1 MSQSDLDVIGRVP
14 GSRPKADEQMYDEA
28 MSGIKKHLIGRTK
41 SGLMYTH
48 ELHPRQDA
56 ESKQLYVFL
65 VKHRH

>member
-1 MSQSDLDVIGRVP
+1 
-14 GSRPKADEQMYDEA
+14 MYDEA

-65 VKHRH
+65 VKYRH